1 MAKKIKYI
9 DSHKA
14 SIFTKARLA
23 LTDAGKKIESL
34 NTHCE
39 IVLEDGQIAF
49 RPISF
54 FMEGTRTNKH
64 GETTP
69 IDLSNMRDGDLDFI
83 KETLEKIGFEPEVR
97 MLGQTGK
104 FDVVIMLNNP
114 ENLNMFKR
122 YGQMFEF
129 NRFTMKFRRLDKRG
143 VEALISNYTKMT
155 R

>member
-54 FMEGTRTNKH
+54 FMEGTRTNKT
-64 GETTP
+64 GEKSS
-69 IDLSNMRDGDLDFI
+69 IDLSGVQNGDLDFV

-97 MLGQTGK
+97 VLGNTGK
-104 FDVVIMLNNP
+104 ADVVIMLDNP
-114 ENLNMFKR
+114 ENQNMFKR

-129 NRFTMKFRRLDKRG
+129 NRFTMKFRRLDKSG
-143 VEALISNYTKMT
+143 VEALVSNYTKMT